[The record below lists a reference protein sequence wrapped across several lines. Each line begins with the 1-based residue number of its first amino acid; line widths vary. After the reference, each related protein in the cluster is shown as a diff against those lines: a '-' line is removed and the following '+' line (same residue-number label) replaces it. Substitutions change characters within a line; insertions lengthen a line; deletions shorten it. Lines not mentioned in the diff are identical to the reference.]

1 MNYLL
6 NVCVYIHGQVVE
18 QKRFFLQRVTVNIDT
33 YHRTSIPSLPTK
45 AQEMS
50 KKRRQKELR
59 AKRWRRA

>member
-1 MNYLL
+1 M
-6 NVCVYIHGQVVE
+6 E